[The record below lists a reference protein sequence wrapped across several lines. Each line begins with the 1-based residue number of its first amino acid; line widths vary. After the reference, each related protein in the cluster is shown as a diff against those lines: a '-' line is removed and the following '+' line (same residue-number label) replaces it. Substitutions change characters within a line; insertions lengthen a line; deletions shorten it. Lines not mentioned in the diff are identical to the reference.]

1 MIEVVWGTAVFAVAT
16 VYASFFEWTLHRF
29 LLHRPLGSFDYPF
42 RTHTLTHHHIF
53 NAFDGYHLQEE
64 KHKDKVTFSWW
75 NAPVLIGMQ
84 LPALYFIQKAV
95 DFPVF
100 WPGLAALAAYYTAY
114 ETLHWLMHVPG
125 ERWIVKTVAFRFLDR
140 HHRLHHLFQYKN
152 FNVVLP
158 VADLILGTFI
168 GKREDAYVKPNPRAG
183 ELAAGNQA
191 LMDSKVPTE
200 SAVRDKEASAVE
212 AGKS

>member
-1 MIEVVWGTAVFAVAT
+1 MASIVFGVAVFAAAV

-29 LLHRPLGSFDYPF
+29 LLHRSLPFFDYPF

-53 NAFDGYHLQEE
+53 NAFEGYHLQEE
-64 KHKDKVTFSWW
+64 AHRDKVTFSWW
-75 NAPVLIGMQ
+75 NAPVLIGLH
-84 LPALYFIQKAV
+84 LPVLFFLQKAA

-100 WPGLAALAAYYTAY
+100 WPGLTALAAYYTAY

-125 ERWIVKTVAFRFLDR
+125 ERWIEKTAAFRFLDR

-158 VADLILGTFI
+158 LADIVLRSRI
-168 GKREDAYVKPNPRAG
+168 GRREDAYIRRKPRGGDRVLNGP
-183 ELAAGNQA
+183 
-191 LMDSKVPTE
+191 DVPTGPVLQNTKNSVTE
-200 SAVRDKEASAVE
+200 TEKN
-212 AGKS
+212 

>member
-1 MIEVVWGTAVFAVAT
+1 MVDILLGTVVFAAVA

-64 KHKDKVTFSWW
+64 EHKDKVPFAWW
-75 NAPVLIGMQ
+75 NAPFLIG
-84 LPALYFIQKAV
+84 LHVPALYFLQKAAG
-95 DFPVF
+95 FPVL
-100 WPGLAALAAYYTAY
+100 WPGVAAMAAYYAAY
-114 ETLHWLMHVPG
+114 EAFHWVMHVPTG
-125 ERWIVKTVAFRFLDR
+125 RWIEKTAAFRFLDR

-158 VADLILGTFI
+158 LADLVLRTRIS
-168 GKREDAYVKPNPRAG
+168 KREDAYKKRPQAG
-183 ELAAGNQA
+183 ERVTGNQGSV
-191 LMDSKVPTE
+191 DSIDSAV
-200 SAVRDKEASAVE
+200 SAVRNEETSVVE
-212 AGKS
+212 AGKP

>member
-1 MIEVVWGTAVFAVAT
+1 MTDIVWSVAVFAAT
-16 VYASFFEWTLHRF
+16 AVYASFFEWFLHRF

-64 KHKDKVTFSWW
+64 EHKDKVPFAWW
-75 NAPVLIGMQ
+75 NAPFLIG
-84 LPALYFIQKAV
+84 LHVPALYFLQKAA
-95 DFPVF
+95 DFPVL
-100 WPGLAALAAYYTAY
+100 WPGVAAMAAYYAAY
-114 ETLHWLMHVPG
+114 EAFHWVMHVPTG
-125 ERWIVKTVAFRFLDR
+125 RWIEKTAAFRFLDR

-158 VADLILGTFI
+158 LADIVLGTFI
-168 GKREDAYVKPNPRAG
+168 GKREDAYKKRP
-183 ELAAGNQA
+183 QA
-191 LMDSKVPTE
+191 KKQVLMDSMDATE
-200 SAVRDKEASAVE
+200 PAVQGKEASVVE

>member
-1 MIEVVWGTAVFAVAT
+1 MIDIILGTAAFAAVI

-29 LLHRPLGSFDYPF
+29 MLHRPLGSFDYPF

-64 KHKDKVTFSWW
+64 KHKDKVPFAWW
-75 NAPVLIGMQ
+75 NAPVLIG
-84 LPALYFIQKAV
+84 LHVPALYFLQKAA
-95 DFPVF
+95 DFPVL
-100 WPGLAALAAYYTAY
+100 WPGVAAMAAYYAAY
-114 ETLHWLMHVPG
+114 ETFHWVMHVPAG
-125 ERWIVKTVAFRFLDR
+125 RWIEKTAAFRFLDR

-168 GKREDAYVKPNPRAG
+168 GKREDAYVKRVPGGG
-183 ELAAGNQA
+183 ERTGGKQA
-191 LMDSKVPTE
+191 LMDSNGSTE
-200 SAVRDKEASAVE
+200 LVTKDKEATAVE